1 MFHLIKIIIVNIIKI
16 AYDIDLKISVGNVN
30 MKYELIVKHPSV
42 VHIFN
47 DDQKDHYIEIAKRL
61 NGKIRDRKTK
71 KVIYNYCKEEK

>member
-1 MFHLIKIIIVNIIKI
+1 MPHLFGKRIGKIKLEIK
-16 AYDIDLKISVGNVN
+16 

-71 KVIYNYCKEEK
+71 KVIYIYCKEEQ